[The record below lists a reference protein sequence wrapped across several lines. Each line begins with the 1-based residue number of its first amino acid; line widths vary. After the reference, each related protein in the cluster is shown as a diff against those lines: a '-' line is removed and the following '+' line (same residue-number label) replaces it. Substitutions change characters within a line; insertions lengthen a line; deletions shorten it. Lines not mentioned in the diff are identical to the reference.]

1 MGCKTYLFTFII
13 MNAEPN
19 RLIKASSPY
28 LLQHAYNPV
37 QWFEWGEDALQKAKD
52 ENKLILVSIGYSAC
66 HWCHVMERECFEV
79 HEVAEVMNKHYVC
92 IKVDREERPDID
104 QIYMLAIQLMTG
116 SGGWPLN
123 CICLPDQRPIYG
135 GTYFKKEDWIN
146 VLLSV
151 ADMWANDPDK
161 ARQYA
166 DRLTDGIR
174 NAEKIIPNVK
184 PEQYTKTHL
193 TEIIE
198 PWKRYFD
205 MGEGGYNRA
214 PKFPLPNNWQFML
227 RYSHLME
234 DDATHV
240 SALLTLEKMAMGGIY
255 DHVGGGFAR
264 YSVDGDWH
272 VPHFE
277 KMLYD
282 NGQLISLYAEAH
294 QYSKSA
300 LFKEIVDE
308 TVVWLEREMTAPEGL
323 FYSALDADSEGVEGK
338 FYVWDKAE
346 FDQVLGK
353 DAALLT
359 DYFHV
364 SEEGNW
370 EEEQTNILLRKFSEE
385 DYAEVKGISVVELLE
400 KIRQAKAKLLA
411 VRSKR
416 VRPGLDDKCLT
427 AWNGITIKGLAESAQ
442 IMGNTHYY
450 DLAKKAADFI
460 LNSLKMKDG
469 GLFRNFKNGKASI
482 PGFLDDYAFM
492 IEALLALY
500 ETDFDERWLREAKTF
515 ADYVLENFEDKD
527 SPMFFYTA
535 ANGERLI
542 ARKHELMDNVIP
554 ASNSVMAQNLTKL
567 GLLFDEDR
575 YLDKAAAM
583 LAAVHPQIKT
593 YGSAYSNW
601 AIQLLNEVFGI
612 NEIALTG
619 ADVDPVRKVLN
630 QHYIPNKMALHG
642 TNSALPLLK
651 DKQSIETKIYI
662 CRNKVCQLPVTT
674 VEEALKLIN

>member
-1 MGCKTYLFTFII
+1 
-13 MNAEPN
+13 MNDEPN
-19 RLIKASSPY
+19 SLIKASSPY

-37 QWFEWGEDALQKAKD
+37 SWYEWGAEALEKAKA

-66 HWCHVMERECFEV
+66 HWCHVMERESFEN
-79 HEVAEVMNKHYVC
+79 HEVAEVMNQHFVC

-151 ADMWANDPDK
+151 ADLWKNDSDK
-161 ARQYA
+161 AKQYA

-174 NAEKIIPNVK
+174 DAEKIIPNIRT
-184 PEQYTKTHL
+184 EAFNEEHL
-193 TEIIE
+193 KEIIE

-205 MGEGGYNRA
+205 MAEGGYNRA

-227 RYSHLME
+227 RYSRLMN

-264 YSVDGDWH
+264 YSVDGEWH

-282 NGQLISLYAEAH
+282 NGQLISLYAEGY
-294 QYSKSA
+294 QYSRNP
-300 LFKEIVDE
+300 LFKDVVEE
-308 TVVWLEREMTAPEGL
+308 TIQWLEREMMSEEGL

-338 FYVWDKAE
+338 FYVWDQSE
-346 FDQVLGK
+346 FDAVLEGN
-353 DAALLT
+353 APLLS

-364 SEEGNW
+364 TEEGNW
-370 EEEQTNILLRKFSEE
+370 EDEETNILMTRFSQEE
-385 DYAEVKGISVVELLE
+385 YAEVKGIPVVDLQNAIRDAKIKLLE
-400 KIRQAKAKLLA
+400 A
-411 VRSKR
+411 RSKR

-427 AWNGITIKGLAESAQ
+427 AWNAMAIKGLAEASEVFGQ
-442 IMGNTHYY
+442 IHYY
-450 DLAKKAADFI
+450 HLAVRAADFI
-460 LNSLKMKDG
+460 INELATEEG
-469 GLFRNFKNGKASI
+469 GLYRNYKNGKSSI
-482 PGFLDDYAFM
+482 TGFLDDYAFF
-492 IEALLALY
+492 IDALIALY
-500 ETDFDERWLREAKTF
+500 QCDFSEHWLREARRLC
-515 ADYVLENFEDKD
+515 DYVLSNFADAD
-527 SPMFFYTA
+527 SPMLFYTA
-535 ANGERLI
+535 ASGEALI
-542 ARKHELMDNVIP
+542 ARKHEIMDNVIP
-554 ASNSVMAQNLTKL
+554 SANSTMAQNLHKL
-567 GLLFDEDR
+567 GLLFDEEEYILR
-575 YLDKAAAM
+575 AENM
-583 LAAVHPQIKT
+583 LTAVFPQIKT

-601 AIQLLNEVFGI
+601 AIQLMNEVFGV

-619 ADVDPVRKVLN
+619 NDVSDVKRVLN
-630 QHYIPNKMALHG
+630 THYIPNKITLSG
-642 TNSALPLLK
+642 TNSDLPLLK
-651 DKQSIETKIYI
+651 DKQSLETKIYI
-662 CRNKVCQLPVTT
+662 CRNKVCQLPVST
-674 VEEALKLIN
+674 VDEALQLITKKHHNEY